1 MLTAGY
7 KPCSDYSGDN
17 SLKKGEDMDIE
28 QKARRF
34 LDEHP
39 EEVERLSRLVDW
51 LLRDERWMAV
61 ILRRDLMW
69 RKGIQDPSMVD
80 MKKASANE
88 TLRECGECIL

>member
-1 MLTAGY
+1 
-7 KPCSDYSGDN
+7 
-17 SLKKGEDMDIE
+17 MDLE
-28 QKARRF
+28 QKARKF

-39 EEVERLSRLVDW
+39 EEVERLSKLVDW

-69 RKGIQDPSMVD
+69 RKDFQDPSIVD
-80 MKKASANE
+80 LKKTSANE